1 MIQIKMKKLF
11 GHTVVQCLL
20 VFGVVFVAFAPLHI
34 QQSFQDPDSFY
45 HARIST
51 LMNSGPV
58 TQFPWLPFT
67 TLSDTF
73 ADHHLLYHI
82 ILIPFVSFLDPLVGI
97 SLATLLFASLFCMLF
112 FLFLKKLLSN
122 VCSPH
127 IFSWAAVWLFLLLS
141 HSLFAFRLNLA
152 KVPVFS
158 LILLIIFLWAL
169 YAMRRPLIF
178 LFSFLYVWAYAAWP
192 IVLILTACTSL
203 AQSITTAKKVFYPPA
218 WHVVWI
224 SGIGVLL
231 GLSIHP
237 SFPSNLGFYWIQ
249 IGLIGFLE
257 PTTAA
262 TAVNEWSSFG
272 FTIIPRLAISLI
284 LFILAS
290 VALFIP
296 STDSWFLK
304 NSSPLPR
311 WYQYFLWFS
320 CSVFLLL
327 SFKAIRHTEYFIPL
341 SFLFSGSILI
351 PLVAKHSPAKWLFIL
366 LQNIRSSQQKNAT
379 LTILLVLFI
388 PCVIGANLITL
399 YTPGKGISFTK
410 FKNANEW
417 LIKNTQKNS
426 IIFHDRWDDFPMLFY
441 YNQHNRYIS
450 GLHPSFLGIKDTNM
464 LWDYHLIMEG
474 LVPPTIHTKFFGS
487 FQTEVIFVNTSNKKL
502 ISSLTN
508 SPGFQKV
515 YEDNDAHIYKKRVQ

>member
-1 MIQIKMKKLF
+1 MIQIKIKKLF
-11 GHTVVQCLL
+11 GYTVVQCLL
-20 VFGVVFVAFAPLHI
+20 IFGVVFIAFTPLHI
-34 QQSFQDPDSFY
+34 KNSFQDPDSFY

-51 LMNSGPV
+51 LMLVGPV

-82 ILIPFVSFLDPLVGI
+82 ILIPFVTVLDPLVGI
-97 SLATLLFASLFCMLF
+97 SLATLLFTSLFCMLF
-112 FLFLKKLLSN
+112 FLFLKKLLSGLR
-122 VCSPH
+122 SPH
-127 IFSWAAVWLFLLLS
+127 LSSWTTVWLFLLLS

-158 LILLIIFLWAL
+158 LILLILFLWAL
-169 YAMRRPLIF
+169 YSMRRPLIF
-178 LFSFLYVWAYAAWP
+178 LLSFLYVWAYAAWP
-192 IVLILTACTSL
+192 IALIVTTCASL
-203 AQSITTAKKVFYPPA
+203 SQSITTAKKIFYPSA
-218 WHVVWI
+218 WHLVWI
-224 SGIGVLL
+224 SGLGVIA

-272 FTIIPRLAISLI
+272 FAIIPRLAISLI

-296 STDSWFLK
+296 SSDSWFLK
-304 NSSPLPR
+304 NSSPLSR

-320 CSVFLLL
+320 SCIFLLL

-341 SFLFSGSILI
+341 SLLFSGSLLI
-351 PLVAKHSPAKWLFIL
+351 PLVAKHSPVKWLLIL
-366 LQNIRSSQQKNAT
+366 LQNIRFSKQKNST
-379 LTILLVLFI
+379 LIILLILFI
-388 PCVIGANLITL
+388 PCIIGANIIAL
-399 YTPGKGISFTK
+399 YTPGKGIPFSR
-410 FKNANEW
+410 FKTANAW
-417 LIKNTQKNS
+417 LVKNTPKNS

-450 GLHPSFLGIKDTNM
+450 GLHPNFLGIKDTNM

-474 LVPPTIHTKFFGS
+474 LVPSTIHTKFFDS

-502 ISSLTN
+502 ISSLNN
-508 SPGFQKV
+508 SSGFQKV
-515 YEDNDAHIYKKRVQ
+515 YEDNDALIYKKRVQ